1 MNGFKLRHARRHAR
15 RLGGLLAGLGALV
28 TMLVVTG
35 TAALAMVEPPDVG
48 GQADPP
54 PPPAPVIGG
63 MPGWQITLIAVG
75 AALAAAV
82 LAVLADRARSA
93 RRRQNGGP
101 AARSVA
107 DRVFE
112 VR

>member
-1 MNGFKLRHARRHAR
+1 MNVSKLKRAR

-28 TMLVVTG
+28 TMLAVTG
-35 TAALAMVEPPDVG
+35 TAALAAQV
-48 GQADPP
+48 PP
-54 PPPAPVIGG
+54 PGGGEGIQPAPLPPAAGG

-75 AALAAAV
+75 AALVAAV

-93 RRRQNGGP
+93 RRQP
-101 AARSVA
+101 AAASGAVSVPA
-107 DRVFE
+107 QVSK

>member
-1 MNGFKLRHARRHAR
+1 MNVFKLQSGVRLAR
-15 RLGGLLAGLGALV
+15 LLAGLGALV

-35 TAALAMVEPPDVG
+35 TAALAQVPPDVG
-48 GQADPP
+48 GGGSRPAPALV
-54 PPPAPVIGG
+54 PPAGG

-82 LAVLADRARSA
+82 LAVLADRARAA
-93 RRRQNGGP
+93 RRGP
-101 AARSVA
+101 AVA
-107 DRVFE
+107 LAAGNAPAQASG

>member
-1 MNGFKLRHARRHAR
+1 MNSFKFRHAR

-35 TAALAMVEPPDVG
+35 TAAFAMVAPPEVG
-48 GQADPP
+48 GAADQPP

-75 AALAAAV
+75 AALVAAA
-82 LAVLADRARSA
+82 LAVFADRARSA
-93 RRRQNGGP
+93 RRRQATVP
-101 AARSVA
+101 AARNVPAHVSK
-107 DRVFE
+107 

>member
-1 MNGFKLRHARRHAR
+1 MNVFKLRRAR

-35 TAALAMVEPPDVG
+35 TAALAMVVPGTDG
-48 GQADPP
+48 GGVDQPP
-54 PPPAPVIGG
+54 PPVAPVASG
-63 MPGWQITLIAVG
+63 MPGWQIALIAVG
-75 AALAAAV
+75 AALVAAV

-93 RRRQNGGP
+93 RRRP
-101 AARSVA
+101 AVA
-107 DRVFE
+107 SAASNVPAQVSK

>member
-1 MNGFKLRHARRHAR
+1 MNSFTFRHARRI
-15 RLGGLLAGLGALV
+15 GGLLAGLGGLM
-28 TMLVVTG
+28 TMLVVTS
-35 TAALAMVEPPDVG
+35 TAAFAMVAPPEVG
-48 GQADPP
+48 GAANPPP

-75 AALAAAV
+75 AALVAAA

-93 RRRQNGGP
+93 RRRQITGQ
-101 AARSVA
+101 AARNVPAQVS
-107 DRVFE
+107 E

>member
-1 MNGFKLRHARRHAR
+1 MNVFKLKHAR

-28 TMLVVTG
+28 ATLVATG
-35 TAALAMVEPPDVG
+35 TAALAVQAPPAAG
-48 GQADPP
+48 GGVIQPP
-54 PPPAPVIGG
+54 PTLAPVAGG

-75 AALAAAV
+75 AALIAAV

-93 RRRQNGGP
+93 RRRSAVAAAGNVP
-101 AARSVA
+101 AQVSG
-107 DRVFE
+107 

>member
-1 MNGFKLRHARRHAR
+1 MNGFKFTHAR
-15 RLGGLLAGLGALV
+15 RLGGLLAGFGALV

-35 TAALAMVEPPDVG
+35 TAALAMQAPPDAG
-48 GQADPP
+48 GAADPP
-54 PPPAPVIGG
+54 PAPPAPVIGG

-75 AALAAAV
+75 AALVAAA

-93 RRRQNGGP
+93 RRHP
-101 AARSVA
+101 ALAPAGNVQAQSSV
-107 DRVFE
+107 

>member
-1 MNGFKLRHARRHAR
+1 MNVFKLRRAR

-35 TAALAMVEPPDVG
+35 TAALAMVDPGTG
-48 GQADPP
+48 GGVDQPP
-54 PPPAPVIGG
+54 PPLAPAAGG

-75 AALAAAV
+75 AALVAAV

-93 RRRQNGGP
+93 RRRP
-101 AARSVA
+101 AVA
-107 DRVFE
+107 SAASNVPAQVSK